1 MGTRKIPIP
10 EREKSSQNMVK
21 YRICLSDGDHRYS
34 QAVMM
39 LENES
44 MVPND
49 LTLIHVDPEHSK
61 NSLKNISGKLIL
73 VIGDFSLVKHL
84 DARIGNP
91 VTIPPEAWD
100 FQEHTNGT
108 NLAGPSTPQQG
119 TSNGASREPPPL
131 PHKRPLDR
139 SPPGN
144 GTEDNKAKQARK
156 FISRKNNT

>member
-1 MGTRKIPIP
+1 MSISNGVILQYICKGELPPSSKCTFQVMGTRKIPIP

-49 LTLIHVDPEHSK
+49 LTLIHVNPEHSK

-73 VIGDFSLVKHL
+73 VIGDFTVVKHL

-100 FQEHTNGT
+100 FQEHVSSIIKPV
-108 NLAGPSTPQQG
+108 LSDF
-119 TSNGASREPPPL
+119 
-131 PHKRPLDR
+131 H
-139 SPPGN
+139 
-144 GTEDNKAKQARK
+144 
-156 FISRKNNT
+156 